1 MLRLFLIIFRLLLF
15 WGSQW
20 ALTKIEFLSVACIC
34 DCRRLTFKLME
45 SSTEIKPGKGQIA
58 NSTPTL
64 ELHLSRDVF
73 VTGKRLSGVV
83 ALRLDQGVNLRSL
96 VVSLDGSERPRG
108 IGLARA
114 FRKAHSF
121 FNREKLLTGALEPR
135 LASERLSLLWNAVLG
150 RYTGRTL
157 SAGEHIY
164 PFSISLPASLPPSY
178 EGKAGK
184 IRYRVT
190 AKFQPAIG
198 RAIKVSKVVEVM
210 FMPRL
215 HRGRPMALGY
225 PEADGTVQP
234 IDIKASI
241 ELVERMVGMG
251 EAVQGSFSISNPKGA
266 AIPRVTVSLEVCEW
280 VRLTVDKEIQRDRVD
295 MAVIVPEDP
304 SAMLIEAPFKLRLP
318 KTAPPTIEG
327 SAISVIWLLKL
338 TLDTDP
344 TIEVKTPITVYIGC
358 TQ

>member
-1 MLRLFLIIFRLLLF
+1 M
-15 WGSQW
+15 G
-20 ALTKIEFLSVACIC
+20 
-34 DCRRLTFKLME
+34 
-45 SSTEIKPGKGQIA
+45 SSTETRPTNGRIA
-58 NSTPTL
+58 DQSPNL
-64 ELHLSRDVF
+64 ELHLSRNVF

-83 ALRLDQGVNLRSL
+83 VLRLGQGVNMRSL
-96 VVSLDGSERPRG
+96 VVSFDGSERPRG
-108 IGLARA
+108 VSLARA

-157 SAGEHIY
+157 SAGEHTY
-164 PFSISLPASLPPSY
+164 PFSIPLPASLPPSY
-178 EGKAGK
+178 DGKAGK

-198 RAIKVSKVVEVM
+198 RAIKVSKVVDVLY
-210 FMPRL
+210 MPRL
-215 HRGRPMALGY
+215 HRERPMALGY
-225 PEADGTVQP
+225 PEANGTVQP
-234 IDIKASI
+234 TDIKASI

-251 EAVQGSFSISNPKGA
+251 EEVQGSFSISNPKGA
-266 AIPRVTVSLEVCEW
+266 NIPRVTVSLEVCEW
-280 VRLTVDKEIQRDRVD
+280 VRLAVDKEIQRDRVD

-304 SAMLIEAPFKLRLP
+304 SATFIEAPFKLRLP

-327 SAISVIWLLKL
+327 SSISVIWLLKV

-344 TIEVKTPITVYIGC
+344 TIEVKTPITVYTG
-358 TQ
+358 TRQ